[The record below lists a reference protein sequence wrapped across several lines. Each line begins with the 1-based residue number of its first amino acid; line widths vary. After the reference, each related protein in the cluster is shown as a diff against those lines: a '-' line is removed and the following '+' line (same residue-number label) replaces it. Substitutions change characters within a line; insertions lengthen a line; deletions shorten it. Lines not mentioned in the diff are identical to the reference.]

1 MGLFSKEKP
10 SEVEAAGQ
18 FVISMVKP
26 IQKEWSGIAA
36 ELTQMLQLKQ
46 PISTDRYAA
55 FAFALRSSH
64 SRFRQSLT
72 FCRLHRPAESVNM
85 FWDASHHRISGPI
98 HARQLTNTK
107 THEINRCK
115 KASHH
120 LLAWHPYFSTN

>member
-1 MGLFSKEKP
+1 
-10 SEVEAAGQ
+10 
-18 FVISMVKP
+18 MVKP

-55 FAFALRSSH
+55 FEFALAVIALRFKH
-64 SRFRQSLT
+64 SRT
-72 FCRLHRPAESVNM
+72 FCRRHRQAESVNM

-107 THEINRCK
+107 THGINRRK

-120 LLAWHPYFSTN
+120 LLAWHPDFSTN